1 MGRLTG
7 KVALVTGAGGG
18 IGAATAQKF
27 AQEGAIV
34 AVNDYAEEAGNKIVT
49 AIREAGGQAQ
59 FYGGSVA
66 DPEAVSATIKDIA
79 SRFGRLDIL
88 INNAG
93 ITRDS
98 LSYKMTEEMWDSVV
112 DIHLKGA
119 WLTSINAF
127 EVMRKQNSGRI
138 VNTSSVSALGN
149 IGQANYAAAKA
160 GIWGL
165 TKTLALEYS
174 RYNILVNAVAPGYI
188 STPMTAVIPQNV
200 QDAVVSRI
208 PLKRMGKPEEI
219 AAMHLFLSSD
229 EASYVT
235 GQIFFVDGGVSTGV

>member
-1 MGRLTG
+1 
-7 KVALVTGAGGG
+7 VALVTGAGGG

>member
-1 MGRLTG
+1 MTRLKG

-18 IGAATAQKF
+18 IGAATAQRF

-34 AVNDYAEEAGNKIVT
+34 AVNDYVEEAGNKVVA
-49 AIREAGGQAQ
+49 AIREAGGTAQ

-66 DPEAVSATIKDIA
+66 DSAAVKATIKDIVE
-79 SRFGRLDIL
+79 RFGKIDIL

-93 ITRDS
+93 VTRDS
-98 LSYKMTEEMWDSVV
+98 LSYKMTEEQWDTVV

-127 EVMRKQNSGRI
+127 EYMRQQNSGRI

-174 RYNILVNAVAPGYI
+174 RYNILVNAIAPGYI

-200 QDAVVSRI
+200 QDAVVSRV

-219 AAMHLFLSSD
+219 ANMHLFLSSD
-229 EASYVT
+229 ESSYIT
-235 GQIFFVDGGVSTGV
+235 GQIFFVDGGVSVGV